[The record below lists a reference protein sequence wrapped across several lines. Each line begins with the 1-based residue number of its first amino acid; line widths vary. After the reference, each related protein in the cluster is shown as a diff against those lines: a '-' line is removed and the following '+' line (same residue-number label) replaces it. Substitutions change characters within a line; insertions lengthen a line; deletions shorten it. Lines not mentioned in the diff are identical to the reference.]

1 MEDVSTLVARQYDA
15 YAYPEP
21 FADIAAK
28 IAEGY
33 RQLGD
38 PAFYA
43 PMLWPAGRPKRRLR
57 ILAAGCGTV
66 QAAYLAFTNR
76 DADVIGVDLSETALA
91 HERFLQERHGLS
103 NMRLYRG
110 DLLEIASISNQF
122 DVIVCSGVLHHMADP
137 GAGLRALRDVLAP
150 DGVMVLMLYG
160 ATPRTGVYMLQDVF
174 RRMRVQQNNAGVS
187 FVRRVLSQLPERH
200 YARWYL
206 RGAEEL
212 KHDTA
217 IVDTFLHPQDRAYTV
232 PQLLEFLEADGVAF
246 QSWVDNSFYYPQA
259 TYMLDSD
266 IGRVLATLPDRE
278 QWAAVEMLTQVC
290 GMHVFLACHADRPAS
305 DYVVSLDAP
314 DWERLVPHLVPGVV
328 RAHDL
333 EYCRGRHVLQLA
345 PEEAAV
351 FAAIDGKRSIAE
363 LGGQSGPVQL
373 DFIRRFIGYGWRLGH
388 LMLARA

>member
-21 FADIAAK
+21 IADIAAK

-33 RQLGD
+33 SQLGD
-38 PAFYA
+38 PAMYA
-43 PMLWPAGRPKRRLR
+43 PMLWPGGRPNRRLR

-91 HERFLQERHGLS
+91 HERFLQEKHGLS

-110 DLLEIASISNQF
+110 DLLEIAAIGSQF

-160 ATPRTGVYMLQDVF
+160 AAPRTGVYMLQDVF
-174 RRMRVQQNNAGVS
+174 RRMRVPQNSAGVA

-206 RGAEEL
+206 RGTDEL
-212 KHDTA
+212 KHDAA

-232 PQLLEFLEADGVAF
+232 PQLLGFLEANGVAF
-246 QSWVDNSFYYPQA
+246 QGWVDNSFYYPQA
-259 TYMLDSD
+259 TYALDSD
-266 IGRVLATLPDRE
+266 VGRVLATLPDRE
-278 QWAAVEMLTQVC
+278 QWAAVEMLTQAC
-290 GMHVFLACHADRPAS
+290 GMHVFLACRGDRPGA
-305 DYVVSLDAP
+305 DYAVSPDAP
-314 DWERLVPHLVPGVV
+314 GWERLVPHFTPGLVRV
-328 RAHDL
+328 HDL
-333 EYCRGRHVLQLA
+333 EYRRGRHVLQLA

-351 FAAIDGKRSIAE
+351 FAAIDGNRTIAE
-363 LGGQSGPVQL
+363 LAGNSGGAHQ
-373 DFIRRFIGYGWRLGH
+373 DFVRRFIGYGWRLGH
-388 LMLARA
+388 LMLARS